1 MATDYVDLTRLIVS
15 RIVDKPDEVE
25 ITTDEQGRGLVIEVS
40 VAETDMGKVIGKGGR
55 NIDAIRAVVRAAGLR
70 HHDRVQVELVEDE
83 EEEEPAVASASADE
97 GGDA

>member
-1 MATDYVDLTRLIVS
+1 MATDYVDLTRTIVS
-15 RIVDKPDEVE
+15 RIVDNPGEVE

-40 VAETDMGKVIGKGGR
+40 VAESDMGKVIGKGGR

-70 HHDRVQVELVEDE
+70 HHERVQVELVEDDE
-83 EEEEPAVASASADE
+83 EDETGAAVAASDE